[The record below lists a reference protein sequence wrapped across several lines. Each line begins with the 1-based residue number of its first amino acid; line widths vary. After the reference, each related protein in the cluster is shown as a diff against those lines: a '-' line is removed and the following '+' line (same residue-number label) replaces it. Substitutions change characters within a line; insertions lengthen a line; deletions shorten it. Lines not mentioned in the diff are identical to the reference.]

1 LQLEGG
7 IVTIKVLEAENIALK
22 RARKGRCAEAAG
34 AWRARNSQEG
44 GGLTTLG

>member
-34 AWRARNSQEG
+34 AWRAISQEG